1 MPDHPPPIASSPPRS
16 RQRIL
21 WAVVLLE
28 TALLVL
34 TFAANA
40 GVSATA
46 AQLGFGS
53 APLVLLVLALAIG
66 IGALARSLAGAIF
79 LATTPYMLAIGLN
92 AFTAWL
98 APAWQPVLQAMFSGG
113 LLPGS
118 PINGLL
124 PLAAFGFL
132 GWLGWLAGGRQAAP
146 HH

>member
-21 WAVVLLE
+21 WAVILLE
-28 TALLVL
+28 TALLML

-66 IGALARSLAGAIF
+66 
-79 LATTPYMLAIGLN
+79 LN

-98 APAWQPVLQAMFSGG
+98 APAWLPVLQAMFSGG

-118 PINGLL
+118 PVNGLL